1 MVDTGPDASD
11 KDEMMTDGDNW
22 YGDDA
27 ATLGDRLMAA
37 RSSAGLSQIELA
49 TQLGV
54 KVVTLDAWENDWKEP
69 RANRLQM
76 LTGLLGVS
84 LRWLLTGVGEG
95 PENPED
101 ALEIS
106 NDVNGMLVEMRKLRA
121 QIAKS
126 SVKLGELE
134 KRLRKALTVQ

>member
-1 MVDTGPDASD
+1 
-11 KDEMMTDGDNW
+11 MTDDDNW

-27 ATLGDRLMAA
+27 ATLGDRLLAA
-37 RSSAGLSQIELA
+37 RNAAGLTQVALA

-69 RANRLQM
+69 RANRVQM

-95 PENPED
+95 PDNPEE
-101 ALEIS
+101 ATEIPS
-106 NDVNGMLVEMRKLRA
+106 DINGMLSEMRKLRA

-134 KRLRKALTVQ
+134 KRLRKALLDQ

>member
-1 MVDTGPDASD
+1 MVDIGPDASD
-11 KDEMMTDGDNW
+11 KDEMMNDGDNW

-76 LTGLLGVS
+76 LTGRLGVS

>member
-1 MVDTGPDASD
+1 MVETGPDASD
-11 KDEMMTDGDNW
+11 KDNVMTDNDNW
-22 YGDDA
+22 YSDDA
-27 ATLGDRLMAA
+27 ATLGDRLVAA
-37 RSSAGLSQIELA
+37 RSTAGLTQTELA

-54 KVVTLDAWENDWKEP
+54 KIVTLDAWENDWKEP

-95 PENPED
+95 PDNPEEGQ
-101 ALEIS
+101 EIS
-106 NDVNGMLVEMRKLRA
+106 GDISAMLTEMRKLRA

-134 KRLRKALTVQ
+134 KRLRKALTDQ

>member
-1 MVDTGPDASD
+1 
-11 KDEMMTDGDNW
+11 MTDESNW

-27 ATLGDRLMAA
+27 ATLGDRLVAA
-37 RSSAGLSQIELA
+37 RNAAGLSQDDLA

-54 KVVTLDAWENDWKEP
+54 KLASLNAWENDWKEP

-101 ALEIS
+101 VTVIPS
-106 NDVNGMLVEMRKLRA
+106 DINGLLADMRKLRA

-134 KRLRKALTVQ
+134 KRLRKALLDQ

>member
-1 MVDTGPDASD
+1 
-11 KDEMMTDGDNW
+11 MTDDENW

-37 RSSAGLSQIELA
+37 RMAAGLSQEDLA
-49 TQLGV
+49 GQIGV
-54 KVVTLDAWENDWKEP
+54 KLTTLDAWENDWKEP

-84 LRWLLTGVGEG
+84 LGWLLTGEGEG
-95 PENPED
+95 PDNPDEASQIPSD
-101 ALEIS
+101 I
-106 NDVNGMLVEMRKLRA
+106 NGMLADMRKLRA

-126 SVKLGELE
+126 STKLGELE
-134 KRLRKALTVQ
+134 KRLRKALLDQ

>member
-1 MVDTGPDASD
+1 VYASD
-11 KDEMMTDGDNW
+11 KDQKMTDDDNW
-22 YGDDA
+22 YGDGA
-27 ATLGDRLMAA
+27 ATLGDRLAAA
-37 RSSAGLSQIELA
+37 RDFSGLTQVDLA

-54 KVVTLDAWENDWKEP
+54 KTETLDAWENDWKEP

-84 LRWLLTGVGEG
+84 LRWLLTGVGDG
-95 PENPED
+95 PDNPED
-101 ALEIS
+101 MQEIPQDI
-106 NDVNGMLVEMRKLRA
+106 NAMLVEMRKLRA

-134 KRLRKALTVQ
+134 KRLRKALTDQ

>member
-1 MVDTGPDASD
+1 
-11 KDEMMTDGDNW
+11 MTDDENW
-22 YGDDA
+22 YGDGA
-27 ATLGDRLMAA
+27 ATLGDRLVAA
-37 RSSAGLSQIELA
+37 RNFAGLTQTELA

-95 PENPED
+95 PDNPEE
-101 ALEIS
+101 ANEIPS
-106 NDVNGMLVEMRKLRA
+106 DINGMLTEMRRLRA

-134 KRLRKALTVQ
+134 KRLRKALLDQ

>member
-1 MVDTGPDASD
+1 MIDD
-11 KDEMMTDGDNW
+11 DNW

-27 ATLGDRLMAA
+27 ATLGDRLVAA
-37 RSSAGLSQIELA
+37 RAASGLSQTELA
-49 TQLGV
+49 TQIGV
-54 KVVTLDAWENDWKEP
+54 KVVTLEAWENDWKEP

-101 ALEIS
+101 SQEIS
-106 NDVNGMLVEMRKLRA
+106 NDVNDMLVEMRRLRA

-134 KRLRKALTVQ
+134 KRLRKALTTQ